1 MTTLLPTSQSTGVEA
16 YDDMFKEITRKL
28 YGDESAHGLY
38 PHNTQ
43 VAQLAPGA
51 PTAPPD
57 GGERSFTT
65 LTQIGYETTTVGAG
79 SAAASGE
86 SASQQ
91 QSGSS
96 SAASTAFGLAALMQN
111 GFPPPGAIL
120 NPVNFAPGTSKTPT
134 NISTPSSDNR
144 WQSQH
149 AADESWSTG
158 KHSSTSGGYGG
169 KSYKKPKTEPQDGG
183 SSSLNIPST
192 ADRTSKGGSGYGSGT
207 AQGTT
212 SSSSSS
218 GTPQAYKRYSC
229 TTCPYTTDR
238 RDLFTRHENIHK
250 DEKPFQCYAC
260 LKPFNRADHVKKHFL
275 RMHRELEYDIAKTR
289 RYPPSSSSASNAS
302 NKNTYYGHASQ
313 SANGAGTSNSAAAT
327 NSTSTTATQ
336 PPMQLNIPSGNFGSS
351 SAHSL
356 TIPSNVHESV
366 SALQHHIAMSGIN
379 GGHSAGQL
387 LQLHNLHHQQ
397 QQQQQ
402 QQHNVH
408 HPSISIKQEKGLAS
422 GGSSH
427 NTSASSAG
435 GSPDEKS
442 FVKKIK
448 GEKKFACT
456 FCPWAGTDNWGLKRH
471 LNTHTKPYVC
481 LLCDYKAARS
491 ERLATHVLKVHN
503 KKACGKCSFFAEDQ
517 AHLDAHLQEAHPH
530 DPTKASKHTGTVSGG
545 NGGSGNDNCDTGATH
560 HPGGAAAANGN
571 VLRNLGNAF
580 TSNNLPTNIPTSGNG
595 FGAGSSA
602 NGHYH
607 TAGGHHAATGN
618 VLTNS
623 NAANLIDTI
632 NQHLASTGPNGS
644 AASASSLQ
652 HHQQQ
657 HLQQHWMGKPHRKRN
672 GAELLYSYLEAD
684 GSDSGDYA
692 RLLHMQAVGR
702 NKASVTQ
709 DFHNAGGGDNGING
723 DHSSSNGSSTNGA
736 SANPLFAVATADRLK
751 KETQEGAILANGSSQ
766 SALAKANDSVALSLA
781 SLLGGDQLSFL
792 QLLATAA
799 VAHQQLQLHSSQQP
813 GPYGHGGLQKKQ
825 QQQQHQSQP
834 KPSKAAAVHQAVVGA
849 PNGDRYGSMVS
860 SPPATGTHQQHPRPA
875 ATASSTSTKNST
887 NSTNGTSIIIPSAT
901 PASTSGT
908 TITNSPTST
917 APAAVYATE
926 SGGGGF
932 KKRRLNG
939 SSSSDKENLLHR
951 KGHAAGA
958 NPILQGAAS
967 SVSSNIIVNG
977 GSGSVNGANNIVPG
991 HQHTS
996 GSKIGHTHYH
1006 NHHHNNNNTST
1017 SNKNINDIFDKVYKK
1032 PQNSFVS
1039 TKQQQ
1044 QLTPP
1049 AAHSLPP
1056 SLLRIAPPSAVEEES
1071 NRPSCPVV
1079 IETEGQQFSLTE
1091 FLKNHTEV
1099 SISTVDA
1106 GGKGS
1111 EDKELADLA
1120 DEAAN
1125 DSSAPTEV
1133 SLGEKQMDTPAVVP
1147 LKKRKS
1153 EGERNPRK
1161 QQQPRRFDDS
1171 DGDTVPV
1178 KLALEEKPLVT
1189 VEPTVLST
1197 PIAVMSQEDTRISK
1211 LDPCEAIET
1220 SGSSDESCVSRL
1232 ADIRD
1237 KHMTQLVSRRRCC
1250 RICQNQGRLDHL
1262 DNYHYHSKISLILHT
1277 LWRHGCDAGSQEL
1290 RCHQCGSQFR
1300 QRYKLALHKRL
1311 MKHTGSAAG
1320 RKQRQKKSN
1329 VGTLAGEGKRSNG
1342 KENLATNGA
1351 HTNGSVPVKSSSEQ
1365 KKTAAISLKKQRK
1378 RKPRSRC
1385 FTPRRRK

>member
-16 YDDMFKEITRKL
+16 YEDMFKEITRKL

-65 LTQIGYETTTVGAG
+65 LTQIGYETTTVGSSGAG
-79 SAAASGE
+79 PEPAGASG
-86 SASQQ
+86 A
-91 QSGSS
+91 

-120 NPVNFAPGTSKTPT
+120 NPVNFPPGTSKTPT
-134 NISTPSSDNR
+134 SEFLLLDISTPSGDTNR
-144 WQSQH
+144 WHSQQQG
-149 AADESWSTG
+149 AEQESWSTG
-158 KHSSTSGGYGG
+158 KHSSSTYGG
-169 KSYKKPKTEPQDGG
+169 KSSYKKPKTEPQDAG
-183 SSSLNIPST
+183 LNIPST
-192 ADRTSKGGSGYGSGT
+192 ADRTGKGG
-207 AQGTT
+207 AQGGGPGSSASSAGTT
-212 SSSSSS
+212 
-218 GTPQAYKRYSC
+218 PHAYKRYSC

-289 RYPPSSSSASNAS
+289 RCPPSTSGTSSGTGSSSANTNKAS
-302 NKNTYYGHASQ
+302 GNYYGHMSH
-313 SANGAGTSNSAAAT
+313 SGNSGAVPTSTGTSAT
-327 NSTSTTATQ
+327 TSTTQ
-336 PPMQLNIPSGNFGSS
+336 QPMQLNIPSGSFTSS
-351 SAHSL
+351 GVHSL
-356 TIPSNVHESV
+356 NIPSHAHESV
-366 SALQHHIAMSGIN
+366 SGQHHITASGLN

-397 QQQQQ
+397 QQQQ
-402 QQHNVH
+402 HNVH
-408 HPSISIKQEKGLAS
+408 HSSITIKQEKGLAS
-422 GGSSH
+422 GGSSL

-530 DPTKASKHTGTVSGG
+530 DPTKVGKLTGTGG
-545 NGGSGNDNCDTGATH
+545 GGGGSSNGNAATH
-560 HPGGAAAANGN
+560 HAAAAPNGN

-595 FGAGSSA
+595 FGTGTSA

-607 TAGGHHAATGN
+607 TAAGHHAATGN
-618 VLTNS
+618 VLTTS

-632 NQHLASTGPNGS
+632 NQHLASAVGQNGGATTGVTG
-644 AASASSLQ
+644 SSLQQQQ

-657 HLQQHWMGKPHRKRN
+657 HWMVKPHRKRN
-672 GAELLYSYLEAD
+672 GPELLYSYLEAD

-723 DHSSSNGSSTNGA
+723 DHSSSDGHSNTAAIPLLVGSK
-736 SANPLFAVATADRLK
+736 ADRMRNN
-751 KETQEGAILANGSSQ
+751 EPQDGSKSAAP
-766 SALAKANDSVALSLA
+766 ALAKASDNVALSLA

-799 VAHQQLQLHSSQQP
+799 VAHQQLQLHSST
-813 GPYGHGGLQKKQ
+813 GPYANAGGSSSSGVQQKKQ
-825 QQQQHQSQP
+825 QQP
-834 KPSKAAAVHQAVVGA
+834 KPSKAATAAVYQPSPVAGA
-849 PNGDRYGSMVS
+849 SKGDRYGSMVS
-860 SPPATGTHQQHPRPA
+860 SPPATANTLPHPQPHPRPA
-875 ATASSTSTKNST
+875 TANSTSSSSSSKHSS
-887 NSTNGTSIIIPSAT
+887 NSTNGTTMIIPIGA
-901 PASTSGT
+901 PT
-908 TITNSPTST
+908 T
-917 APAAVYATE
+917 AAYATGE
-926 SGGGGF
+926 SGGGY

-939 SSSSDKENLLHR
+939 SSSSDKENLIHR
-951 KGHAAGA
+951 KGHSGGVLHL
-958 NPILQGAAS
+958 PGAAS
-967 SVSSNIIVNG
+967 DIIVNG
-977 GSGSVNGANNIVPG
+977 GNAIVNGG
-991 HQHTS
+991 G
-996 GSKIGHTHYH
+996 GSKVGHNHHH
-1006 NHHHNNNNTST
+1006 NHHHHNNNNSST

-1032 PQNSFVS
+1032 PQNSFAPA
-1039 TKQQQ
+1039 KQQQ
-1044 QLTPP
+1044 
-1049 AAHSLPP
+1049 HGVLPP
-1056 SLLRIAPPSAVEEES
+1056 ILRIAPPAAVEDDVV
-1071 NRPSCPVV
+1071 NPVV

-1099 SISTVDA
+1099 SISTVGNGITTMESKA
-1106 GGKGS
+1106 GDDGEDSGVSSS
-1111 EDKELADLA
+1111 EVE
-1120 DEAAN
+1120 
-1125 DSSAPTEV
+1125 STEK
-1133 SLGEKQMDTPAVVP
+1133 LPASIQVVP
-1147 LKKRKS
+1147 PKKRKS

-1171 DGDTVPV
+1171 DSGGDTVPLD
-1178 KLALEEKPLVT
+1178 LAPGEKPITPSVT
-1189 VEPTVLST
+1189 VNIT
-1197 PIAVMSQEDTRISK
+1197 PADESVSEGKQKVPAKANSPELT
-1211 LDPCEAIET
+1211 ET
-1220 SGSSDESCVSRL
+1220 GSSDESCVSRL

-1250 RICQNQGRLDHL
+1250 RICQNRGLLDHL

-1277 LWRHGCDAGSQEL
+1277 RWRHSRTHPQEVHC
-1290 RCHQCGSQFR
+1290 RQCGSQFR
-1300 QRYKLALHKRL
+1300 QAYKLALHRRL
-1311 MKHTGSAAG
+1311 THHSASSAEG
-1320 RKQRQKKSN
+1320 KKTTVPKKSN
-1329 VGTLAGEGKRSNG
+1329 GTASGVGKRSNG
-1342 KENLATNGA
+1342 KENLATNYGRR
-1351 HTNGSVPVKSSSEQ
+1351 
-1365 KKTAAISLKKQRK
+1365 KQRR

>member
-79 SAAASGE
+79 SASASGE

-134 NISTPSSDNR
+134 NISTPSNDNR

-149 AADESWSTG
+149 AADESWNTG

-313 SANGAGTSNSAAAT
+313 SANGEGTSNSAAAT

-387 LQLHNLHHQQ
+387 LQLHNLHHQQQ

-632 NQHLASTGPNGS
+632 NQHLASTGPNSS

-657 HLQQHWMGKPHRKRN
+657 YIQQHWMGKPHRKRN

-692 RLLHMQAVGR
+692 RYARGDVR
-702 NKASVTQ
+702 
-709 DFHNAGGGDNGING
+709 GG
-723 DHSSSNGSSTNGA
+723 
-736 SANPLFAVATADRLK
+736 AT
-751 KETQEGAILANGSSQ
+751 AILANGSSQ

-849 PNGDRYGSMVS
+849 PNGDRYGSM
-860 SPPATGTHQQHPRPA
+860 
-875 ATASSTSTKNST
+875 
-887 NSTNGTSIIIPSAT
+887 
-901 PASTSGT
+901 
-908 TITNSPTST
+908 
-917 APAAVYATE
+917 
-926 SGGGGF
+926 
-932 KKRRLNG
+932 
-939 SSSSDKENLLHR
+939 
-951 KGHAAGA
+951 
-958 NPILQGAAS
+958 
-967 SVSSNIIVNG
+967 
-977 GSGSVNGANNIVPG
+977 
-991 HQHTS
+991 
-996 GSKIGHTHYH
+996 
-1006 NHHHNNNNTST
+1006 
-1017 SNKNINDIFDKVYKK
+1017 

-1056 SLLRIAPPSAVEEES
+1056 SLLRIAPPSAVEEET

-1111 EDKELADLA
+1111 EGKELADLA

-1125 DSSAPTEV
+1125 DSSSPTEV
-1133 SLGEKQMDTPAVVP
+1133 SLVEKQKDTPAVVP

-1197 PIAVMSQEDTRISK
+1197 PIAVVSQEDNRISK

-1220 SGSSDESCVSRL
+1220 SGSLDGSCVSRL

>member
-517 AHLDAHLQEAHPH
+517 AHLDAHLQEAH
-530 DPTKASKHTGTVSGG
+530 
-545 NGGSGNDNCDTGATH
+545 
-560 HPGGAAAANGN
+560 
-571 VLRNLGNAF
+571 
-580 TSNNLPTNIPTSGNG
+580 
-595 FGAGSSA
+595 
-602 NGHYH
+602 
-607 TAGGHHAATGN
+607 
-618 VLTNS
+618 
-623 NAANLIDTI
+623 
-632 NQHLASTGPNGS
+632 
-644 AASASSLQ
+644 
-652 HHQQQ
+652 
-657 HLQQHWMGKPHRKRN
+657 
-672 GAELLYSYLEAD
+672 
-684 GSDSGDYA
+684 
-692 RLLHMQAVGR
+692 LLHMQAVGR